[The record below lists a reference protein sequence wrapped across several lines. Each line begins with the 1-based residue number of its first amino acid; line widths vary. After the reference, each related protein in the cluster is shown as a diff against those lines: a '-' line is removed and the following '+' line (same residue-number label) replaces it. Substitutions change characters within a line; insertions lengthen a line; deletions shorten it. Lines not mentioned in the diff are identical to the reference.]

1 MRRENKK
8 FWSNGHTFLIYFS
21 ILFTL
26 VAFSSAEATTSV
38 TLTPDSLSADDPG
51 MTELTADIASPG
63 NTVWV
68 DIFIDAD
75 KDGIID
81 PEEAKV
87 MSFSL
92 TDGTGSPEIA
102 GVTNTN
108 VNGDEDGT
116 VNSSVTTT
124 LKFYD
129 PPNPAGQFIIQVT
142 DEDSSHAEAIF
153 TFTQAATSQSIS
165 GTVTCDGSPVAGA
178 SVYIESF
185 DDDDCDV
192 GAAITDQDGNY
203 QIYLEDP
210 GTYSVDV
217 DAQGYLG
224 KDDGGSELDG
234 IIVDGHETG
243 KDLKLFNG
251 NRHITGTIKDKDT
264 DQGIGGVWVEA
275 EIENGIEYWSEAIT
289 DHDGSFD
296 IVVIDGTW
304 ELEVADGDLQAK
316 GYVGTDLDDI
326 IVAGFDVPDQDV
338 SLPPATALITG
349 SVEDQ
354 SHNPVSAC
362 VGAETEI
369 EGVEYW
375 SETVTDPSGNY
386 ILGVIAENWEVEAE
400 PLCEPYLIEPPEQYI
415 SIADSQVKTLDFIC
429 APAGAI
435 SGNVRDSNN
444 QPIEGLWVH
453 AFDNACGGN
462 WLGGDY
468 TDKNGNYT
476 ICGLPAG
483 DCYVQTCARCDGL
496 NYVDEWWDSADG
508 TIDCNQAA
516 SVNVV
521 TGQNTGNINFA
532 LEPGGSVSGT
542 VTDSQGNPIP
552 NIHVY
557 AQAETCG
564 GNWLGGTNTD
574 INGNYTLAGL
584 PVGNAYISTCA
595 HCSGLNYVD
604 EWWDNNSGTTDCNE
618 AAPVS
623 VPLNSTHEDINF
635 TLRTLPL
642 SIGLKDIE
650 SWPLLLGVQTCHD
663 DSGYYIRFRIKVV
676 DGYGVPDDIDTV
688 QVIYPNDTTIV
699 NLDLH
704 HTSGY
709 YKGIYHKSI
718 NVGTAL
724 DDANSNIQE
733 GIYTFV
739 VTDKHGGTATARD
752 YLHKN
757 ILSDLPGNF
766 SPDGVTTENC
776 IPTLSWDAVSDAE
789 FYMVII
795 AKSGVGKVY
804 SAITDTNSFT
814 VPAGILEPNTAYYWL
829 VAALREKE
837 GWDIDN
843 ACKAHADMA
852 DNPQFTTPDCPTPPA
867 IDLKELRGGPDM
879 GVFTYNTLA
888 GTATIF
894 GHVVRDANGV
904 PGDIDS
910 VVITGPGGTYTLNYI
925 GSKWPNEGI
934 YMYAV
939 SGSLANGLYTFTVT
953 DNGGLTAQATDNL
966 TVNILDPPDGSSFN
980 PADGATDVG
989 ITPTLSW
996 DAVTGAAGYRLEI
1009 YDDVGDVVG
1018 IYFLTTNSFTLPE
1031 DILSYSSTY
1040 RWTIFPGDNATDTD
1054 NSSGLFESPHEEYYH
1069 QFTTV
1074 GPTGPGDANGDG
1086 STNVQDVICIINVI
1100 LDTGTASGN
1109 PDCNEDGSVNV
1120 QDVICVIN
1128 KILEG

>member
-21 ILFTL
+21 ILLTL

-124 LKFYD
+124 LKFYY

-165 GTVTCDGSPVAGA
+165 GTVTCDGLPVAGA
-178 SVYIESF
+178 IVEVESP
-185 DDDDCDV
+185 DVDDCDA
-192 GAAITDQDGNY
+192 GAAAITDQDGNY

-304 ELEVADGDLQAK
+304 GFEVDDEDLQVK

-386 ILGVIAENWEVEAE
+386 ILGVIAGNWEVHAE

-415 SIADSQVKTLDFIC
+415 SIADSQVKTLNFIC

-462 WLGGDY
+462 WLGGDH
-468 TDKNGNYT
+468 TDCNGDYT
-476 ICGLPAG
+476 IYGLPAG
-483 DCYVQTCARCDGL
+483 DCYVQTCASCDGL
-496 NYVDEWWDSADG
+496 NYVDEWYD
-508 TIDCNQAA
+508 
-516 SVNVV
+516 
-521 TGQNTGNINFA
+521 
-532 LEPGGSVSGT
+532 
-542 VTDSQGNPIP
+542 
-552 NIHVY
+552 
-557 AQAETCG
+557 
-564 GNWLGGTNTD
+564 
-574 INGNYTLAGL
+574 
-584 PVGNAYISTCA
+584 NA
-595 HCSGLNYVD
+595 
-604 EWWDNNSGTTDCNE
+604 TDCNE
-618 AAPVS
+618 AAPVP
-623 VPLNSTHEDINF
+623 VPLNSTHENINF
-635 TLRTLPL
+635 TISVASEFKVNQFTGFPSGEGAEDPAIATDSNNHIIITWEDPRYSDDNVFARIFDNIGNPL
-642 SIGLKDIE
+642 TNDFRVDQDPNIGSDPSIAVDSNDHFIITWEETRFDQNPENDDIFARIFD
-650 SWPLLLGVQTCHD
+650 STGNPLTNEYRVDQDTGTNEAVEPVIATDSNNNFIIAWNDSRNGNGDIFARRFDINGAPLGD
-663 DSGYYIRFRIKVV
+663 EFRI
-676 DGYGVPDDIDTV
+676 DQDTGL
-688 QVIYPNDTTIV
+688 N
-699 NLDLH
+699 
-704 HTSGY
+704 
-709 YKGIYHKSI
+709 
-718 NVGTAL
+718 
-724 DDANSNIQE
+724 
-733 GIYTFV
+733 
-739 VTDKHGGTATARD
+739 
-752 YLHKN
+752 
-757 ILSDLPGNF
+757 
-766 SPDGVTTENC
+766 
-776 IPTLSWDAVSDAE
+776 DAE
-789 FYMVII
+789 TPEIATDSNNNFII
-795 AKSGVGKVY
+795 TWTDYRSGH
-804 SAITDTNSFT
+804 TD
-814 VPAGILEPNTAYYWL
+814 
-829 VAALREKE
+829 
-837 GWDIDN
+837 
-843 ACKAHADMA
+843 
-852 DNPQFTTPDCPTPPA
+852 
-867 IDLKELRGGPDM
+867 
-879 GVFTYNTLA
+879 
-888 GTATIF
+888 IF
-894 GHVVRDANGV
+894 ARIFNNNGV
-904 PGDIDS
+904 PLSDEFKVNQFTGFPSGEGAEDPAIATDSNNHIIITWEDPRYSDDNVFARIFDNIGNPLTNDFRVDQDPNIGSDPSIAVDSNDHFIITWEETRFDQNPENDDIFARIFDSTGNPLTNEYRVDQDTGTNEAVEPVIATDGNNFIIAWTDYRSGHGDIFA
-910 VVITGPGGTYTLNYI
+910 IM
-925 GSKWPNEGI
+925 E
-934 YMYAV
+934 V
-939 SGSLANGLYTFTVT
+939 S
-953 DNGGLTAQATDNL
+953 
-966 TVNILDPPDGSSFN
+966 
-980 PADGATDVG
+980 
-989 ITPTLSW
+989 
-996 DAVTGAAGYRLEI
+996 
-1009 YDDVGDVVG
+1009 
-1018 IYFLTTNSFTLPE
+1018 
-1031 DILSYSSTY
+1031 
-1040 RWTIFPGDNATDTD
+1040 
-1054 NSSGLFESPHEEYYH
+1054 
-1069 QFTTV
+1069 
-1074 GPTGPGDANGDG
+1074 PGDANGDG

-1100 LDTGTASGN
+1100 LDPAFSPEGD

-1128 KILEG
+1128 KILGG